1 MQATVFSR
9 SQSETAKVVLVDDDL
24 PVLGSLRFLLE
35 AEGFEVDAFDSGA
48 ALLLQPFLP
57 EKGCFVI
64 DYHMPEMNGLT
75 LLARLRDR
83 RSLLPAILITG
94 DPDPSIE
101 QKAAHAGVVLVL
113 RKPHLGDGLL
123 EGIRKALRDH

>member
-1 MQATVFSR
+1 MQASLFSR
-9 SQSETAKVVLVDDDL
+9 SPSETGKVILVDDDL

-35 AEGFEVDAFDSGA
+35 AEGFNVDAFDSGA
-48 ALLLQPFLP
+48 TLLLQPVLP
-57 EKGCFVI
+57 DKGCFVI
-64 DYHMPEMNGLT
+64 DYHMPEMNGLE

-83 RSLLPAILITG
+83 RSALPAILITG
-94 DPDPSIE
+94 DPDHSIE

-113 RKPHLGDGLL
+113 RKPQLGDGLV